1 MRESNIETVERYLD
15 AIRSKDLSRAPIAP
29 DIFFTDPLVGELTGE
44 DAWRNFVGQLLPAVN
59 GVEVKQHVSE
69 DNFVATLWEAHTVW
83 GIIPILELF
92 RVEDG
97 RIKEARAFLDPR
109 PITNAQNQA
118 QS

>member
-15 AIRSKDLSRAPIAP
+15 AIRSKDLSRAPVMP

-44 DAWRNFVGQLLPAVN
+44 DAWRGFVGQILPALN
-59 GVEVKQHVSE
+59 GISVKRHVAE
-69 DNFVATLWEAHTVW
+69 GDYVATLWEADTIW

-109 PITNAQNQA
+109 PIKNG
-118 QS
+118 